1 MFAVVPCP
9 QYTYFC
15 PGEKH
20 EESDVRFVSFS
31 CEVAYN
37 GAMWNEA
44 VQFVS
49 GAWDILGQMSPY
61 LLFGFLVAGV
71 LHLLIPTAW
80 VERHLGGEGVLASLK
95 ASAIGVPLPLCSCSV
110 IPVAASLRKQGAGRG
125 PTIAFLISTPQ
136 TGVDSIAVTYS
147 MLGGVYAIYR
157 PLVALISGLIGGAVT
172 AQVTRSESDES
183 PEEKNESASAE
194 ESACAV
200 EDQSSTDPLGWGA
213 RLVEMIRYAFITLP
227 ADIALALLVGVLISA
242 AITEL
247 APAEFFAPILGGG
260 LLSMVVMALV
270 GIPMYVC
277 ATASVPIAAALV
289 ARGVSP
295 GAALVF
301 LMTGPA
307 TNAATLATIRSSLGT
322 RTAVAYLLTVFTCAI
337 VGGLS
342 LDAFFA
348 NTDFAFTPMDDMSM
362 WPPIWNHIF
371 AIALLAVLLAAWMGP
386 KFSKKSDGP
395 CGCCH

>member
-1 MFAVVPCP
+1 MPN
-9 QYTYFC
+9 Q
-15 PGEKH
+15 
-20 EESDVRFVSFS
+20 
-31 CEVAYN
+31 
-37 GAMWNEA
+37 A

-172 AQVTRSESDES
+172 AQVTRSEPDPS
-183 PEEKNESASAE
+183 PEAKEESSAAE
-194 ESACAV
+194 ESSCASDAQRGV
-200 EDQSSTDPLGWGA
+200 GG
-213 RLVEMIRYAFITLP
+213 RLMEMLRYAFITLP

-371 AIALLAVLLAAWMGP
+371 AIALLVVLMAAWLGP
-386 KFSKKSDGP
+386 KFTKKSDGA

>member
-1 MFAVVPCP
+1 
-9 QYTYFC
+9 
-15 PGEKH
+15 
-20 EESDVRFVSFS
+20 
-31 CEVAYN
+31 
-37 GAMWNEA
+37 MWNEA

>member
-1 MFAVVPCP
+1 MPN
-9 QYTYFC
+9 
-15 PGEKH
+15 
-20 EESDVRFVSFS
+20 
-31 CEVAYN
+31 EVL
-37 GAMWNEA
+37 
-44 VQFVS
+44 QFVS
-49 GAWDILGQMSPY
+49 GAWAILGQMSPY

-80 VERHLGGEGVLASLK
+80 VVRHLGGEGVLASLK

-147 MLGGVYAIYR
+147 MLGGVYAMYR
-157 PLVALISGLIGGAVT
+157 PLVALISGLVGGAVT
-172 AQVTRSESDES
+172 AQATRSEPDPS
-183 PEEKNESASAE
+183 PEIKE
-194 ESACAV
+194 ESSDAEDSTCAA
-200 EDQSSTDPLGWGA
+200 DPQPGVGG
-213 RLVEMIRYAFITLP
+213 RLVEMVRYAFITLP

-260 LLSMVVMALV
+260 LLSMTVMALV

-348 NTDFAFTPMDDMSM
+348 HTDFAFTPMNDMSM
-362 WPPIWNHIF
+362 WPPVWNHLF
-371 AIALLAVLLAAWMGP
+371 AIALLAVLMVAWLGP
-386 KFSKKSDGP
+386 KFSKQSDGD

>member
-1 MFAVVPCP
+1 MPN
-9 QYTYFC
+9 
-15 PGEKH
+15 
-20 EESDVRFVSFS
+20 
-31 CEVAYN
+31 EVL
-37 GAMWNEA
+37 
-44 VQFVS
+44 QFVS
-49 GAWDILGQMSPY
+49 GAWAILGQMSPY

-157 PLVALISGLIGGAVT
+157 PLVALISGLVGGAVT
-172 AQVTRSESDES
+172 AQVTRSEPDPSPETKEES
-183 PEEKNESASAE
+183 PGAE
-194 ESACAV
+194 ESSCAAS
-200 EDQSSTDPLGWGA
+200 DHPSAGG
-213 RLVEMIRYAFITLP
+213 RLVEMLRYAFVTLP

-247 APAEFFAPILGGG
+247 APAELFAPILGGG

-307 TNAATLATIRSSLGT
+307 TNAATLATIRSSLWT
-322 RTAVAYLLTVFTCAI
+322 RTAVSYLLTVFTCAI

-371 AIALLAVLLAAWMGP
+371 AIALLAVLLAAWLGP
-386 KFSKKSDGP
+386 KFSKKPDGP